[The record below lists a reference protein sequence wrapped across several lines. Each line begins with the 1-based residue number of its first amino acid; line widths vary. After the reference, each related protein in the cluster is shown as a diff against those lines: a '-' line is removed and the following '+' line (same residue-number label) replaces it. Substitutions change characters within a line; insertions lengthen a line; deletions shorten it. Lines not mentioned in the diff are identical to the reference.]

1 MVARALWAT
10 TRDELWPAIGHA
22 ERVTTE
28 SIGLKRWIRWN
39 PICMGHFETLVEPV
53 LTALGPLRRSLDAW
67 LERGGMGEPP
77 RAAVVLATHE
87 AVANAIQHA
96 GTPCPVV
103 VRGESGTDGVF
114 IEVTDEGHWKAPDD
128 PPSEERG
135 RGLTLIRSL
144 VSDAQIQTG
153 EQGTTVRI
161 HQHA

>member
-1 MVARALWAT
+1 
-10 TRDELWPAIGHA
+10 
-22 ERVTTE
+22 
-28 SIGLKRWIRWN
+28 
-39 PICMGHFETLVEPV
+39 MGHFETHVEPA
-53 LTALGPLRRSLDAW
+53 LTALAPLRHSLDAW

-96 GTPCPVV
+96 GAPSPVV
-103 VRGESGTDGVF
+103 VRGDADADGVV
-114 IEVTDEGHWKAPDD
+114 IEVSDDGHWKPPDD

-144 VSDAQIQTG
+144 VSDAQIRTG
-153 EQGTTVRI
+153 DRGTTVRI

>member
-1 MVARALWAT
+1 
-10 TRDELWPAIGHA
+10 
-22 ERVTTE
+22 
-28 SIGLKRWIRWN
+28 
-39 PICMGHFETLVEPV
+39 MGYLETLVEP
-53 LTALGPLRRSLDAW
+53 TALGPLRRSLDAW

-96 GTPCPVV
+96 GTPGHVV
-103 VRGESGTDGVF
+103 VRCESRRDGVF
-114 IEVTDEGHWKAPDD
+114 IEVSDEGHWKPPDD

-153 EQGTTVRI
+153 EQGTIVRI